1 MQSLKQETIELI
13 KRLPDNCSLEDIM
26 YELYFKQKV
35 KRGLKELK
43 EGKFIPHEE
52 AKKRMGKWLKSPGR

>member
-1 MQSLKQETIELI
+1 MQNLKQETIELI

-43 EGKFIPHEE
+43 EGKVISHEE